1 VPAEQITAR
10 KNREAHS
17 QNVSVI
23 LVSSLHAGSLK
34 LNMVALCKGII
45 GRYMLTENKVPK
57 LIGPDIDVK
66 ELIGDGIL
74 KIAFSVRMEV
84 GQTQITKFSLK
95 SMTYIS

>member
-66 ELIGDGIL
+66 IGDGIL

>member
-1 VPAEQITAR
+1 
-10 KNREAHS
+10 
-17 QNVSVI
+17 
-23 LVSSLHAGSLK
+23 
-34 LNMVALCKGII
+34 
-45 GRYMLTENKVPK
+45 MLTGNKVPK